1 MNKEEYLENWRRGYE
16 EGIIEGVDGFTK
28 YIISRKTKPCD
39 KFARK
44 FYLNRDLLRE
54 LAEYFIKLYN
64 DEITYDH
71 DNRIRKE
78 AIIGYLEWDFYRSNP
93 HAIEGYKNVRHLDR
107 QNAQT
112 YLSSIGKGK
121 E

>member
-1 MNKEEYLENWRRGYE
+1 MLATELGDVTFCVLSFWCGGNSMNKEEYLENWRRGYE

-54 LAEYFIKLYN
+54 FAKCYIASRVQSNYLIERKL
-64 DEITYDH
+64 
-71 DNRIRKE
+71 K
-78 AIIGYLEWDFYRSNP
+78 
-93 HAIEGYKNVRHLDR
+93 
-107 QNAQT
+107 
-112 YLSSIGKGK
+112 
-121 E
+121 